1 MKEPNSIGD
10 KGRLLIVS
18 GPAGSGKTTVCN
30 RLLEVSPKLERVITA
45 TTRAPRGD
53 ERDGL
58 DYYFLNAADF
68 EERIG
73 RDAFYEYA
81 RVHGNHYG
89 TLKSEVQEKL
99 LSGMDLL
106 LNIDVQGAASFR
118 QTADQDPLLKGR
130 IATVFIMPPSR
141 EELEKR
147 LRGRGT
153 DTEDEVRRRLHVAEE
168 EMKQAQLY
176 DYILMSADKDADFHQ
191 LLAIYQ
197 SEGKRDRPSNP
208 SGRPNTSA

>member
-53 ERDGL
+53 EQDGL

>member
-153 DTEDEVRRRLHVAEE
+153 DTEEEVRRRLHVAEE
-168 EMKQAQLY
+168 EMKQAPLY